1 MQRSD
6 ARPRAPVVIR
16 IRTVPPLAGLAWI
29 RAGFRLFARRPGGFM
44 LLSGVSFI
52 AVFLLLLAMPPVLE
66 PLWLLLIPLGSLGFM
81 VATEAVLN
89 DLPALPGAFIAP
101 LRTGAPQRR
110 ALLLIGLLYVLTA
123 LAAYAIGNWIDDGEA
138 VRWMVAV
145 ATPAQGGT
153 PTLPPPLSTAGTV
166 SLLLQTS
173 WLVFVSV
180 PLWHA
185 PALVHW
191 GRQRAPQA
199 MFSSIVAVW
208 RTRGAF
214 ILYHLGWWVVSVLA
228 MAAIA
233 ILTALVG
240 TPLLAVMLFMAAM
253 WPLSTVFYVTFWYG
267 FADTFEIR
275 PAPAEAVGEAAD
287 ARAEPPGQA

>member
-1 MQRSD
+1 MPSSD
-6 ARPRAPVVIR
+6 DRARAPVVIR
-16 IRTVPPLAGLAWI
+16 IRAVPPVAGLAWI

-44 LLSGVSFI
+44 ALTAVAYI
-52 AVFLLLLAMPPVLE
+52 AIFLVLLAVPAFLQ

-89 DLPALPGAFIAP
+89 DLPAVPGAFLAP
-101 LRTGAPQRR
+101 LRAGRAQRW
-110 ALLLIGLLYVLTA
+110 ALLQIGLLYVLTA
-123 LAAYAIGNWIDDGEA
+123 LAAYVVGNWIDGGEA

-145 ATPAQGGT
+145 ATPTPGGM
-153 PTLPPPLSTAGTV
+153 PEIPPPLTTAGLV

-214 ILYHLGWWVVSVLA
+214 MVYHLGWWVVSVFAMMLISLA
-228 MAAIA
+228 
-233 ILTALVG
+233 TALAG
-240 TPLLAVMLFMAAM
+240 TPTLAVMLLLAAM
-253 WPLSTVFYVTFWYG
+253 WPLSTIFYVTFWFG

-275 PAPAEAVGEAAD
+275 PAPPPDAA
-287 ARAEPPGQA
+287 Q